1 MINYLNKL
9 KFSITLVIIGL
20 SFFGILGD
28 ILN

>member
-1 MINYLNKL
+1 MIKHLNKL

-20 SFFGILGD
+20 PLLGIFGD